1 MHSSW
6 WQALPGAT
14 YDSWG
19 YYGKWAASALAIG
32 IERGVFDPAD
42 LDVALGYTANDS
54 EPTFVVG
61 DFVRVRTEDAA
72 SRFRRPHLRTPG
84 YVFGAVGLIERCA
97 GVYGDPEFLAFRGV
111 QRKEPLYRVRFP
123 QKALWYD
130 YCGSEADTI
139 EVEIYQSWLLPAT
152 QELWD
157 AQQREADHHAHP
169 NHAVRHDDAH
179 GHHHGH
185 HDHGHLHEARETVE
199 MNAIQSEGPESI
211 AQRVGEA
218 LFSLLIK
225 TDRVTPAEVT
235 LAIEKI
241 DSLGSSVFGPRL
253 VARAWVDEAFKA
265 RLLSDA
271 ASAASELGIEA
282 SNSTANTKL
291 TAVANTE
298 SVHNVCVC
306 TLCSC
311 YPLSILGLSPPWYKD
326 RRYRARVVRE
336 PRSVLREFGT
346 EVPAGVTVRVHDS
359 TADLRYIVIPM
370 RPEGTDGWDEAQL
383 QRLVS
388 RDSMIGVRFAT
399 PAASVDS
406 NLSD

>member
-1 MHSSW
+1 LV
-6 WQALPGAT
+6 WQALPRAT
-14 YDSWG
+14 YDAWG

-32 IERGVFDPAD
+32 IERGVFNPAD
-42 LDVALGYTANDS
+42 LDVALGYTAKDS
-54 EPTFVVG
+54 DPSFVAG

-84 YVFGAVGLIERCA
+84 YVFGAVGLIERYA
-97 GVYGDPEFLAFRGV
+97 GTFGDPEFLAFRGV
-111 QRKEPLYRVRFP
+111 PRKEPLYRVRFP
-123 QKALWYD
+123 QSALWHEYR
-130 YCGSEADTI
+130 GSESDTI
-139 EVEIYQSWLLPAT
+139 EVEIYQSWLLTAT
-152 QELWD
+152 REQWD
-157 AQQREADHHAHP
+157 VQQREAAQNHIEHAH
-169 NHAVRHDDAH
+169 HHDDAH
-179 GHHHGH
+179 AGH
-185 HDHGHLHEARETVE
+185 HDDDHGHGHSHEARETVE
-199 MNAIQSEGPESI
+199 LTAIQSEGPESI

-225 TDRVTPAEVT
+225 TNRVTPEEVT

-241 DSLGSSVFGPRL
+241 DSMGSSNFGPRL
-253 VARAWVDEAFKA
+253 VARAWADEAFKV

-271 ASAASELGIEA
+271 AAAAAELGIQA

-298 SVHNVCVC
+298 SVHNVVVC

-326 RRYRARVVRE
+326 RRYRARVVRD
-336 PRSVLREFGT
+336 PRAVLKEFGT
-346 EVPAGVTVRVHDS
+346 HIPTDVAVRVHDS

-370 RPEGTDGWDEAQL
+370 RPDGTDGWGEVQL

-399 PAASVDS
+399 PAASVD
-406 NLSD
+406 LSD